1 VVALARRRLEP
12 TNDRMSRG
20 ARIALALAMGVA
32 SAFVVAV
39 AALLV
44 AVIGSGDD
52 AAVFRALRIGIAAV
66 PIGAIFAWIA
76 MGR

>member
-1 VVALARRRLEP
+1 
-12 TNDRMSRG
+12 
-20 ARIALALAMGVA
+20 MGVA